1 MNTRTKVILYIF
13 VLLLVSALSGF
24 LMRSIGSMITD
35 TLSGEGYKVDL
46 SLFLQWKTWALGAVG
61 AFFVFLIWV
70 LSGSN
75 LDSLLMEK
83 SGGMLG
89 TRRVSRT

>member
-46 SLFLQWKTWALGAVG
+46 SLFLQWKTWAFG
-61 AFFVFLIWV
+61 
-70 LSGSN
+70 
-75 LDSLLMEK
+75 K
-83 SGGMLG
+83 K
-89 TRRVSRT
+89 RRYAGNQEG